1 MGTRDS
7 FWRYSA
13 RSVNLIAHLHL
24 VPRSRMVE
32 LYLDPPICLHG
43 VALITYKGSFIY
55 GIVRSV
61 TDTGR
66 TMAESVCHRI
76 RTASARV
83 RYRVS
88 LCGILGDKNGTRKDF
103 LHARRFLLPIHV
115 PPTVSHSLTTM
126 SSHAEWSR
134 Y

>member
-1 MGTRDS
+1 MGTRGS

-24 VPRSRMVE
+24 VPKSRMME
-32 LYLDPPICLHG
+32 LYLHSPICLHG
-43 VALITYKGSFIY
+43 VALIKYKDSFIY

-66 TMAESVCHRI
+66 TIARSVCRRI

-83 RYRVS
+83 RYWVRS
-88 LCGILGDKNGTRKDF
+88 SGILGDKNGTRKDF
-103 LHARRFLLPIHV
+103 LRVRRFLLPIHV
-115 PPTVSHSLTTM
+115 PPTVPHSLTTI
-126 SSHAEWSR
+126 SSHAIWSR